1 MRVTDLIPWVGSEG
15 RTVATRG
22 RGDPFGALQFDIN
35 RVFDDF
41 LRGFDLPLSRINDA
55 DADEVAGMR
64 MDIDDRDKE
73 VVVSA
78 ELPGLEDGDLDVFVS
93 DGVLTIR
100 GEKQVDRESKE
111 GGQVLRERRY
121 GVVERSVPL
130 PDGVDPDKATA
141 SLKRGVLTIRIPKTA
156 KAGSNV
162 KRVSV
167 QTS

>member
-1 MRVTDLIPWVGSEG
+1 MRVTDLIPWRSEG
-15 RTVATRG
+15 RNVAPRG
-22 RGDPFGALQFDIN
+22 RGDPLGALQFDIN

-41 LRGFDLPLSRINDA
+41 LRGFDLPLSRISEA

-64 MDIDDRDKE
+64 IDIDDGDKE

-78 ELPGLEDGDLDVFVS
+78 ELPGMDEGDVDVFVS
-93 DGVLTIR
+93 DGILTIR
-100 GEKQVDRESKE
+100 GEKKVDRERKE
-111 GGQVLRERRY
+111 DGYVLRERRY

-141 SLKRGVLTIRIPKTA
+141 KLKGGVLTIKMPKTA
-156 KAGSNV
+156 DAGSDV